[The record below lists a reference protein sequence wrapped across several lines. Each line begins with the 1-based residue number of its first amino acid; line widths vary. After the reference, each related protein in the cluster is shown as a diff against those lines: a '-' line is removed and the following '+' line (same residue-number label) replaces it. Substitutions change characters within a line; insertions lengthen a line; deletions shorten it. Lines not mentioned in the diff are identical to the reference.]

1 MQAIP
6 NGAPVAPTDR
16 TTRHQV
22 LSAGL
27 RIADRSGPEAIT
39 IRAVAGE
46 VGLTPMAL
54 YHHVRDRRDLV
65 SGIVEQLLDEMA
77 DPWDG
82 PGPWT
87 ERLRSLFLQLRH
99 LGHQHPRIAPLV
111 LHDNRHSG
119 AMRRIELAGL
129 QALSDA
135 GVPSDHLPRVQA
147 MVWTMQLA
155 FVVREA
161 LGHFRDQPPG
171 GGDRHAAAALVLVEQ
186 YVTWA
191 VAYPERA
198 FPDDPATQWSRSWDD
213 D

>member
-1 MQAIP
+1 M
-6 NGAPVAPTDR
+6 APTDR
-16 TTRHQV
+16 TTRRQV
-22 LSAGL
+22 LDAGL

-39 IRAVAGE
+39 MRAVAGE

-54 YHHVRDRRDLV
+54 YHHVRNRRDLV

-82 PGPWT
+82 PDPWA
-87 ERLRSLFLQLRH
+87 ERLRSRFLQLRH
-99 LGHQHPRIAPLV
+99 LGHQHPHLAPLV
-111 LHDNRHSG
+111 LHHNRHSA

-135 GVPSDHLPRVQA
+135 GVPTDHIPRVGA
-147 MVWTMQLA
+147 MVWTMQLG

-171 GGDRHAAAALVLVEQ
+171 GADRHAAAALALVEQ

-191 VAYPERA
+191 VAHPERA
-198 FPDDPATQWSRSWDD
+198 FPDDPTTQWSRHWDD

>member
-1 MQAIP
+1 M
-6 NGAPVAPTDR
+6 APTDR
-16 TTRHQV
+16 TTRQQV

-27 RIADRSGPEAIT
+27 RIADRTGPESIT
-39 IRAVAGE
+39 MRAVAGE

-65 SGIVEQLLDEMA
+65 SGIVEQLLDDIA
-77 DPWDG
+77 DPWEG
-82 PGPWT
+82 PAPWT

-99 LGHQHPRIAPLV
+99 LGHQHPRLAPLV
-111 LHDNRHSG
+111 LHHDRHSS

-129 QALSDA
+129 RALSDA
-135 GVPSDHLPRVQA
+135 GVPTEHLPRVQA
-147 MVWTMQLA
+147 MVWTLQLG

-161 LGHFRDQPPG
+161 LGQFRDQAPG
-171 GGDRHAAAALVLVEQ
+171 GADGDAAAALALIEQ

-191 VAYPERA
+191 AAHPERA
-198 FPDDPATQWSRSWDD
+198 FPDDPTTRWSRHWDD